1 MNYLFIIV
9 TLLVMIAAV
18 AAAAAVYFFRRSREA
33 EAKRL
38 EAEAKR
44 LEAQAIVGDW
54 LEVNTMLKASAFE
67 TFKELFRAARRW

>member
-9 TLLVMIAAV
+9 TLLVMIAAIAV
-18 AAAAAVYFFRRSREA
+18 AAAVYFARRAR
-33 EAKRL
+33 

-67 TFKELFRAARRW
+67 SFRALFRAARWW

>member
-18 AAAAAVYFFRRSREA
+18 AAAAVYFARRAREA

-54 LEVNTMLKASAFE
+54 LEVNTVLKASAFNS
-67 TFKELFRAARRW
+67 FRELFRAARWW